1 MTDAPKPTRDEINT
15 MRLRAFKTNHPY
27 DIREYYR
34 ACSGWFQDE
43 DYRELDRADLSRDL
57 VRAALERAA
66 TEADRFTNP
75 ALVFRAKRASGEPKL
90 RFTAEE
96 VMLEIRSV
104 AQAIADRTRSN
115 AKDDEAVAA
124 LITSVLGEAT

>member
-1 MTDAPKPTRDEINT
+1 MTDAPKKIGAWETLDCNGQWSTAEGEGV
-15 MRLRAFKTNHPY
+15 
-27 DIREYYR
+27 EYP
-34 ACSGWFQDE
+34 
-43 DYRELDRADLSRDL
+43 RADLSADL

-75 ALVFRAKRASGEPKL
+75 ALVLRATRASGEPKL

-104 AQAIADRTRSN
+104 SQAIADRIRNT

-124 LITSVLGEAT
+124 IIASVLGEPT